1 MAASQVPLLVISGS
15 MGTGKTTVLYEAS
28 DLLSE
33 AGVAHAA
40 LDLDCLSVMHP
51 QRGPR
56 GQRLEFT
63 NLAAVW
69 PNYVASG
76 AERLSSL
83 QRSRTVRISTNT
95 EQPCRAPSPWC
106 VG

>member
-1 MAASQVPLLVISGS
+1 